1 MRSGT
6 PVAVVR
12 RCCLYDE
19 KVLAH
24 YGLVS
29 LSVSRGLAHADMDVA
44 LPHFVKDGHFD
55 DDVIEGLIEY

>member
-1 MRSGT
+1 
-6 PVAVVR
+6 
-12 RCCLYDE
+12 LYDE

-55 DDVIEGLIEY
+55 DDVIQGLIEY